1 VSRLFPERLRIGLAP
16 AEISLDGKRLACDP
30 ALGTE
35 PWQGAVQALKSQSLR
50 AADATVVLSNHF
62 VRYALVPWSDA
73 LAGEAEEEAYL
84 RHHFARI
91 HGERAKSWL
100 LRASEDSAGAPR
112 LCSAIDGQLLEALKA
127 CFPKSGKARL
137 VSVQPQLMA
146 VFNRWRGAIPRS
158 GAWLMV
164 VEADRACAALHA
176 KGRWHSVQNA
186 RGEWRVLLERERHR
200 AAGTVPDLV
209 LLHADPALPA
219 EAPGWKV
226 QRLPH
231 EAAAA

>member
-1 VSRLFPERLRIGLAP
+1 VSRLFPEQLVVTLSP
-16 AEISLDGKRLACDP
+16 AQVAVGEKAIACDP
-30 ALGTE
+30 GFGSQ
-35 PWQGAVQALKSQSLR
+35 PWQGAMQVLKNQSLP
-50 AADATVVLSNHF
+50 AGAITVVLSNHF

-73 LAGEAEEEAYL
+73 LAGPAEEEAYL

-100 LRASEDSAGAPR
+100 LRSSEDAPGAPR
-112 LCSAIDGQLLEALKA
+112 LCSAIDGALLEQLKA

-146 VFNRWRGAIPRS
+146 VFNRWRAAIPRS
-158 GAWLMV
+158 GAWLML

-176 KGRWHSVQNA
+176 KGRWQSVQNA
-186 RGEWRVLLERERHR
+186 RGDWLALLERERHR
-200 AAGTVPDLV
+200 AAGAVPDLV
-209 LLHADPALPA
+209 LLHADAAMPAD
-219 EAPGWKV
+219 APGWKL

>member
-30 ALGTE
+30 GLGRE
-35 PWQGAVQALKSQSLR
+35 PWQGAVQALKGQSLR
-50 AADATVVLSNHF
+50 AGNVTVVLSNHF

-73 LAGEAEEEAYL
+73 LAGPAEEEAYL

-100 LRASEDSAGAPR
+100 LRSSDDAPGAPR
-112 LCSAIDGQLLEALKA
+112 LCSAIDRDLLEELRA
-127 CFPKSGKARL
+127 CFPKRGKARL

-146 VFNRWRGAIPRS
+146 VFNRSRGAIPRS
-158 GAWLMV
+158 GAWLML

-176 KGRWHSVQNA
+176 KGRWQSVQNA
-186 RGEWRVLLERERHR
+186 RGEWLALLERERHR
-200 AAGTVPDLV
+200 AAGAVPDLV
-209 LLHADPALPA
+209 LLHADPAFPA
-219 EAPGWKV
+219 DAPGWKL

>member
-1 VSRLFPERLRIGLAP
+1 MSRLFPERLAV
-16 AEISLDGKRLACDP
+16 RLSPTQVSVGEKAIACDP
-30 ALGTE
+30 GFGAQ
-35 PWQGAVQALKSQSLR
+35 PWQGALHAFKSESLP
-50 AADATVVLSNHF
+50 AADVTVVLSNHF

-73 LAGEAEEEAYL
+73 LAGAAEEEAYL

-100 LRASEDSAGAPR
+100 LRSSIDAPGAAR
-112 LCSAIDGQLLEALKA
+112 LCSAIDRGLLEELKA
-127 CFPKSGKARL
+127 CFPKGGKARL

-146 VFNRWRGAIPRS
+146 VFNRARAAIPRS
-158 GAWLMV
+158 GAWLML

-176 KGRWHSVQNA
+176 KGRWQSVQNA
-186 RGEWRVLLERERHR
+186 RGEWLALLERERHR
-200 AAGTVPDLV
+200 AAGAVPDLV
-209 LLHADPALPA
+209 LLDADAAMPA
-219 EAPGWKV
+219 EAPGWKL

>member
-1 VSRLFPERLRIGLAP
+1 MSRLFPEPLVVTLSPGLVTV
-16 AEISLDGKRLACDP
+16 GKRAIACDP
-30 ALGTE
+30 AFGAE
-35 PWQGAVQALKSQSLR
+35 PWQGAVNALKAQSLR
-50 AADATVVLSNHF
+50 AADTTVVLSNHF

-100 LRASEDSAGAPR
+100 LRSSEEPAGAPR
-112 LCSAIDGQLLEALKA
+112 LCSAIDRQLLEALKA
-127 CFPKSGKARL
+127 CFPRSGKTRL
-137 VSVQPQLMA
+137 VSVQPRLMA

-158 GAWLMV
+158 GAWLML

-176 KGRWHSVQNA
+176 KGRWQSVQNA
-186 RGEWRVLLERERHR
+186 RGEWRAVLERERHR

-219 EAPGWKV
+219 DAPGWKV
-226 QRLPH
+226 ERLPH

>member
-1 VSRLFPERLRIGLAP
+1 MSRLFPERLRIGLAP

-30 ALGTE
+30 GFGRE
-35 PWQGAVQALKSQSLR
+35 PWQGALQALKAQTLR
-50 AADATVVLSNHF
+50 AAHATVVLSNHF

-73 LAGEAEEEAYL
+73 LAGPAEEEAYR

-100 LRASEDSAGAPR
+100 LRSSEDAPGAPR
-112 LCSAIDGQLLEALKA
+112 LCSAIDRALLEELKA

-146 VFNRWRGAIPRS
+146 VFNRWRAAIPRS
-158 GAWLMV
+158 GAWLML

-176 KGRWHSVQNA
+176 KGRWQSVQNA
-186 RGEWRVLLERERHR
+186 RGEWLALLERERHR
-200 AAGTVPDLV
+200 TAGAVPNLV
-209 LLHADPALPA
+209 LLHADAAMPAD
-219 EAPGWKV
+219 APGWKL